1 MNDVISNYVYREAI
15 SQQAQFAVGFP
26 VLITII
32 LHIVGAG
39 LGIYLLVLLIKLARR
54 GIKLLDIY
62 IGEKIKNQ

>member
-32 LHIVGAG
+32 
-39 LGIYLLVLLIKLARR
+39 
-54 GIKLLDIY
+54 IY
-62 IGEKIKNQ
+62 IISAGMGIFACFTYKISTKRD